1 MQSSQNITIIK
12 LELFSFAVLST
23 AKEIIFNS
31 AAFASQAKR
40 AVKQY
45 KKYVIELTNQSTKCS
60 ANAQW
65 NWRNKTKHRKIRCRL

>member
-1 MQSSQNITIIK
+1 MHLFGIKKELLVFQYNINFIK
-12 LELFSFAVLST
+12 FELFSFAVPST

-45 KKYVIELTNQSTKCS
+45 KK
-60 ANAQW
+60 
-65 NWRNKTKHRKIRCRL
+65 IRPRTYESEHLALGTFG